1 MRQLFLLL
9 IFTSLFSAES
19 FITQE
24 EYAWQL
30 YHNPRGIGC
39 YLCHGERGEGKLIAD
54 YIHKGEKKAFHPPAI
69 NSLSYEQF
77 SQALKRR
84 NKGMPR
90 YFLTIDEMH
99 ALYYYL
105 HPEKEKK

>member
-1 MRQLFLLL
+1 MRTMVLLFFALR
-9 IFTSLFSAES
+9 LFGSGS

-24 EYAWQL
+24 EYANQL

-39 YLCHGERGEGKLIAD
+39 HLCHGERGEGMHIAD
-54 YIHKGEKKAFHPPAI
+54 YIHKGEKKSFDPPAI
-69 NSLSYEQF
+69 NTLSYDQF
-77 SQALKRR
+77 TQALKRR
-84 NKGMPR
+84 NEGMPR

-105 HPEKEKK
+105 HPGAKP